1 MSNFTTY
8 PSLIDRVVFIS
19 GGGSGIG
26 ASIVEHFAR
35 QRAKV
40 AFVDINEAAS
50 LAVVE
55 RLSDDDHT
63 TPTFIKCDLCDI
75 AALRAAIAEVE
86 NTLGPVRVL
95 VNNAAH
101 DQRHEI
107 DDVTPE
113 SWDNSMAINLK
124 HQFFAAQAVRKG
136 MAEAG
141 GGAIINL
148 GSVSWMLGMGGMP
161 GYTTAKSAVEG
172 LTKSLAT
179 DFGEQNIRV
188 NSIVPGHIW
197 TQRQIDLWTTPE
209 FAAKLMEN
217 QCLKRNLQ
225 PEDIARVVLFFAS
238 DDAAGCTSQ
247 TYVVD
252 GGLT

>member
-1 MSNFTTY
+1 MPNITTY
-8 PSLIDRVVFIS
+8 PSLADRVVFVS

-35 QRAKV
+35 QCAKV
-40 AFVDINEAAS
+40 AFADINEAAS
-50 LAVVE
+50 LELVA
-55 RLSDDDHT
+55 RLSDDDHV
-63 TPTFIKCDLCDI
+63 TPTFINCDLCDI
-75 AALRAAIAEVE
+75 PALQSAIADVE
-86 NTLGPVRVL
+86 KNLGPIRVL

-113 SWDNSMAINLK
+113 YWDDRMAINLK
-124 HQFFAAQAVRKG
+124 HQFFAAQAVHKG
-136 MAEAG
+136 MAAAG

-148 GSVSWMLGMGGMP
+148 GSVSWMMGMGGMP

-179 DFGEQNIRV
+179 DFGAENIRV
-188 NSIVPGHIW
+188 NSVVPGHIW

-209 FAAKLMEN
+209 FAAKLMET

-238 DDAAGCTSQ
+238 DDASACTSQ